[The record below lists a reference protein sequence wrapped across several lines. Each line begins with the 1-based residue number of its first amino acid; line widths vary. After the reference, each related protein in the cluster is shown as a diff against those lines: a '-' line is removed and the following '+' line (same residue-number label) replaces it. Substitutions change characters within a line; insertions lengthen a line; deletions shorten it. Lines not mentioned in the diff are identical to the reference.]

1 MLDLTRAEL
10 GARLSPDARLATPRP
25 TMNIL
30 DILSPKAIKVPLA
43 STDKK
48 GAIDELVDLLASTG
62 LITQP
67 DQLKKVVWEREQQR
81 TTGIGEGLAIPHGKC
96 NCSKSLVIA
105 IGRPAQPIDFGSIDN
120 KPVKLIVLLA
130 SPADKTSD
138 HIQALGR
145 ISRLMADPKFRIAAF
160 TAPSAQALYDQF
172 AQAEKAPV

>member
-1 MLDLTRAEL
+1 
-10 GARLSPDARLATPRP
+10 
-25 TMNIL
+25 MNIL

-43 STDKK
+43 STEKK
-48 GAIDELVDLLASTG
+48 AAIEELVDLLAAGG

-67 DQLKKVVWEREQQR
+67 DLLKKVVWEREQQR

-96 NCSKSLVIA
+96 NCSTRLVMA
-105 IGRPAQPIDFGSIDN
+105 LGRPAQPIDFGSIDH

-145 ISRLMADPKFRIAAF
+145 ISRLMADPKFRVAAF
-160 TAPSAQALYDQF
+160 TAPSAQSLYDQF